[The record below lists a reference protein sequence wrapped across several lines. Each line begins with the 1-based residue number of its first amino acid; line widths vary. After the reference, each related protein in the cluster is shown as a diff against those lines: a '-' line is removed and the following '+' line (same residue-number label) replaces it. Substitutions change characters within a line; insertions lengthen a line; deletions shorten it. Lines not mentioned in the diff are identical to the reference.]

1 MIVEQDRRKVCLLLR
16 RSKVV
21 VERNWQVEADRLRH
35 VPLTGP
41 PTMIIVLGIGQ
52 LTSQYEFNN
61 MASWPY
67 RTNVVFVNSF
77 AQLTNVESRLTNAIC
92 AGIYHQ

>member
-1 MIVEQDRRKVCLLLR
+1 MIDEQNKRKVCLLLR

-21 VERNWQVEADRLRH
+21 VERNWQIEADRLRR

-41 PTMIIVLGIGQ
+41 PTTIIVLGIGQ
-52 LTSQYEFNN
+52 LTSQYELNN

-67 RTNVVFVNSF
+67 RTNVIIVNSF
-77 AQLTNVESRLTNAIC
+77 TQLTDVESRLTNAIC
-92 AGIYHQ
+92 AGNYHQ